1 MHSLYQIYGLLY
13 NLNNPLVNIHHQFI
27 GNITDDYLK
36 LYSVN
41 LTHELTYLGP
51 TVANMLHDQFE
62 TQYDTARTSLIAK
75 NILNLPA
82 KSVCVL
88 LETEIKSIINAR
100 GFDFINAQPDVSACD
115 LIINKHR
122 IWAHRIIYC
131 VVTITYIGLLS
142 LSGWLN

>member
-1 MHSLYQIYGLLY
+1 MHSLYQTYVLLY
-13 NLNNPLVNIHHQFI
+13 NLNNPLVHIHQQFI
-27 GNITDDYLK
+27 CNVADDYLK
-36 LYSVN
+36 LYSLN
-41 LTHELTYLGP
+41 LARDLIYLGP
-51 TVANMLHDQFE
+51 KVANTLSEQFE
-62 TQYDTARTSLIAK
+62 THQYSVKTSLLVN

-88 LETEIKSIINAR
+88 VEDHITKGVNACGIGVCDSIPSV
-100 GFDFINAQPDVSACD
+100 GDCD

-131 VVTITYIGLLS
+131 GVTITYIGLLT